1 MYLNQQIGRKLT
13 HVHGSERKD
22 VKQSPPSN
30 DIEMSTIVNSK
41 IVHNDPEGQTKSFK
55 DRCHLAIRIIKSR

>member
-1 MYLNQQIGRKLT
+1 MYLNQLIGRKLA
-13 HVHGSERKD
+13 HVHSSERKD
-22 VKQSPPSN
+22 VTQSPPSN

-55 DRCHLAIRIIKSR
+55 DICHLGMGIIRSR